1 MQPETFILWTFAGCL
16 VCILV
21 IAVVVDTYEHWNKC
35 RHKWTA
41 WSTPEKPETHYYAP
55 NYAYQTRCCIH
66 CNQFE
71 KRDIT

>member
-41 WSTPEKPETHYYAP
+41 WSTPEKPEP
-55 NYAYQTRCCIH
+55 NYYKPTYPYQTRCCIN